1 MTRERAKEL
10 APIIKAYG
18 DGEEIE
24 YLDHRGEWGRAG
36 LEACPFLDESTYRIK
51 PTPKRRPMTRGEI
64 LYMVTTTP
72 GMVVIQD
79 YNDKQLFLPEY
90 MINKS
95 FHPLEYM
102 HWLYAIIDRHGN
114 PIDGWHKFEI
124 EE

>member
-10 APIIKAYG
+10 APIIKAYA
-18 DGEEIE
+18 DGIELEEAMIGYE
-24 YLDHRGEWGRAG
+24 DWYHIVSPNFENELYKW
-36 LEACPFLDESTYRIK
+36 RIR
-51 PTPKRRPMTRGEI
+51 PTPKKRPMTRGEV
-64 LYMVTTTP
+64 LYMVTTTQ

-95 FHPLEYM
+95 LHPLEYM

-114 PIDGWHKFEI
+114 PIDGWHTFEV